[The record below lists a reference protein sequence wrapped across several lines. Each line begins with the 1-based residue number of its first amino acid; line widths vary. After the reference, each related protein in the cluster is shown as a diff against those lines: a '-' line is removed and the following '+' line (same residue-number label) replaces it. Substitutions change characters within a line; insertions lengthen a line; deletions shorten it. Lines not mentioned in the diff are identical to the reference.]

1 MSSLLCVPPIVEI
14 TRIPKL
20 VVDFTSVP
28 LTERRIGAFV
38 PMGFIGTTRRSK
50 SFERAQMHE
59 TRIPRWQIVDS
70 IFYYFPN
77 IPFSLHSFTAK
88 ILSLLLSSL
97 DYIWCPTALQLDT
110 LKLDTLKTLLL
121 GYSTFCYCTRPEF
134 KSTAEF
140 FLFKKTASTDTHCYS
155 TSTTKNHYFQGLV
168 YRMRTFY
175 CNPLL
180 LMFFFLLLLLRSHT
194 TILCVDSKE
203 LGQYFGSIQYC
214 LAARLMKYLTLED

>member
-70 IFYYFPN
+70 IFYYFPKYS
-77 IPFSLHSFTAK
+77 IFSTFFPFFL
-88 ILSLLLSSL
+88 ISSL

-140 FLFKKTASTDTHCYS
+140 FLFKKLHQQIYTAT
-155 TSTTKNHYFQGLV
+155 
-168 YRMRTFY
+168 
-175 CNPLL
+175 LL
-180 LMFFFLLLLLRSHT
+180 LPRKTIIFKVLFTECVHFTAIPSSSCFFSF
-194 TILCVDSKE
+194 C
-203 LGQYFGSIQYC
+203 YF
-214 LAARLMKYLTLED
+214 

>member
-1 MSSLLCVPPIVEI
+1 MA
-14 TRIPKL
+14 
-20 VVDFTSVP
+20 D
-28 LTERRIGAFV
+28 RRQHF
-38 PMGFIGTTRRSK
+38 
-50 SFERAQMHE
+50 
-59 TRIPRWQIVDS
+59 
-70 IFYYFPN
+70 
-77 IPFSLHSFTAK
+77 
-88 ILSLLLSSL
+88 LLLSQIFHFLYILLLQKFFLLLSL

-140 FLFKKTASTDTHCYS
+140 FLFKKTASTDIHCYS

-180 LMFFFLLLLLRSHT
+180 LMFFPFAT
-194 TILCVDSKE
+194 SKKPH
-203 LGQYFGSIQYC
+203 YYIVC
-214 LAARLMKYLTLED
+214 

>member
-1 MSSLLCVPPIVEI
+1 M
-14 TRIPKL
+14 KL
-20 VVDFTSVP
+20 A
-28 LTERRIGAFV
+28 G
-38 PMGFIGTTRRSK
+38 
-50 SFERAQMHE
+50 
-59 TRIPRWQIVDS
+59 IPRWQIVDS

-77 IPFSLHSFTAK
+77 IPFSLHSSTAK
-88 ILSLLLSSL
+88 IPLFLLSSL

>member
-70 IFYYFPN
+70 IFYYFPKYSIFSTFFYCKN
-77 IPFSLHSFTAK
+77 SFPF
-88 ILSLLLSSL
+88 ISSL
-97 DYIWCPTALQLDT
+97 DYIWCATALQLDT

-180 LMFFFLLLLLRSHT
+180 LMFFFPFAT
-194 TILCVDSKE
+194 SKKPH
-203 LGQYFGSIQYC
+203 YYIVC
-214 LAARLMKYLTLED
+214 

>member
-59 TRIPRWQIVDS
+59 TSRDSEVADRRQHFLLLSQIFHFLY
-70 IFYYFPN
+70 ILLLQKFFP
-77 IPFSLHSFTAK
+77 F
-88 ILSLLLSSL
+88 LLSSL

-180 LMFFFLLLLLRSHT
+180 LMFFFPFAT
-194 TILCVDSKE
+194 SKKPH
-203 LGQYFGSIQYC
+203 YYIVC
-214 LAARLMKYLTLED
+214 